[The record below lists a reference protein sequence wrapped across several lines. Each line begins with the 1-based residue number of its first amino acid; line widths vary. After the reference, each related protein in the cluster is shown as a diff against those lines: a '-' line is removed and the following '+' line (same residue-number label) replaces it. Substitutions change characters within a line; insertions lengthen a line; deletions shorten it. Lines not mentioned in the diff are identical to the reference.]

1 MAHFHLKPLLLATL
15 LSFSTISYADPELPL
30 SNEPL
35 APAEEINVET
45 VEAQVA
51 QEVLSAAT
59 ETNSTTPESILVVK
73 DQKNDLWTRVRQGY
87 AIPDLNNALV
97 ENQLN
102 WYSARP
108 DYIRRITDRA
118 SLYLYHVLEE
128 LEKRGMP
135 SELALLPFIESAFNP
150 QAMSTAKASGM
161 WQFMPATGR
170 DFKLKQNMF
179 HDERRGVLDSTDAA
193 LTYLEKLYGMFG
205 DWQLAL
211 AAYNWGEGSVQR
223 AIKKQEAAGLPVD
236 YDSMSYLMPKETQN
250 YVPKLQAVK
259 NIITQ
264 PEQFNLTLPEVQN
277 EPYFVA
283 VDRTRD
289 IDVHVAAQLAELTV
303 ADFKMLN
310 PQFNRPVIVGDAETK
325 ILLPLENL
333 ETFQTNLSNWKG
345 PLSSWTAYT
354 VHKNERVESIAQR
367 VGAPV
372 SVIKEVNQI
381 PANML
386 VKAGSTLL
394 VPRTAHKEHADI
406 AQHVVD
412 NASLLFTSARHT
424 KKITITAKKKDSLA
438 SIAKRYRVST
448 AQIKQWNN
456 LPSNAVKSGQKLQIE
471 VAVLSTKTPTKS
483 ASKVANKV
491 ALKQST
497 KSTTKAITKPLAKNT
512 LVQKPKAKSTLVS
525 KQTKKVT
532 IAQFKK
538 QPSF

>member
-1 MAHFHLKPLLLATL
+1 MAHFYLKPLLLAAFI
-15 LSFSTISYADPELPL
+15 SFSALSYADTELTLSPEILT
-30 SNEPL
+30 
-35 APAEEINVET
+35 PAEEINVET
-45 VEAQVA
+45 VEAQVTP
-51 QEVLSAAT
+51 EVLSAST
-59 ETNSTTPESILVVK
+59 ETDSPTPESILVNK
-73 DQKNDLWTRVRQGY
+73 DQKDDLWARVRQGY

-108 DYIRRITDRA
+108 DYLLRITDRA

-135 SELALLPFIESAFNP
+135 TELALLPFIESAFNP

-236 YDSMSYLMPKETQN
+236 YNSMAYLMPKETQN

-259 NIITQ
+259 NIISQ
-264 PEQFNLTLPEVQN
+264 PEQFDLTLPEVEN

-283 VDRTRD
+283 IDRTRD

-310 PQFNRPVIVGDAETK
+310 PQFNRPIIVGDAETK
-325 ILLPLENL
+325 ILLPLDNL
-333 ETFQTNLSNWKG
+333 EIFQTNLSNWKG
-345 PLSSWTAYT
+345 PLSNWTAYT

-394 VPRTAHKEHADI
+394 IPRTADTGHGDI

-424 KKITITAKKKDSLA
+424 KKITITARKNDSLA
-438 SIAKRYRVST
+438 SIAKRYKVSA

-456 LPSNAVKSGQKLQIE
+456 LPSNSVKSGQKLQLD
-471 VAVLSTKTPTKS
+471 VAVSSVKLRTKIATKS
-483 ASKVANKV
+483 LA
-491 ALKQST
+491 
-497 KSTTKAITKPLAKNT
+497 KSTNKSTSKPGAKNT
-512 LVQKPKAKSTLVS
+512 LVKKSVGKSTLVS
-525 KQTKKVT
+525 KQTKKTTV
-532 IAQFKK
+532 AQFKK